1 MMAMALTLHMK
12 TTVHNK
18 IFKAVECFNNLILEE
33 LKLLQKE
40 PRVILLIQ

>member
-12 TTVHNK
+12 TVHNK
-18 IFKAVECFNNLILEE
+18 IFKAEECFNNLILEE